1 MDAVHLDLRYGSA
14 ECWMEPV
21 TYALDLHICGGRK
34 PLELNSSHIPVTSY
48 QVPSQSQIQRKI
60 VIVRATRTSPTRKA
74 VSSFIMGF

>member
-48 QVPSQSQIQRKI
+48 QLPGPKPKPNPKKNSYC
-60 VIVRATRTSPTRKA
+60 
-74 VSSFIMGF
+74 